1 MAVAVFKI
9 RISHRAQADLLEF
22 SPASQKKAAVLVG
35 LLKQDPFAKPCEKL
49 SGDLAGAYSR
59 RLNLKDHLV
68 YTVISAKSEIRILRF
83 ITRYAL

>member
-35 LLKQDPFAKPCEKL
+35 LLKQDLFA
-49 SGDLAGAYSR
+49 S
-59 RLNLKDHLV
+59 H
-68 YTVISAKSEIRILRF
+68 AKSSAAILPGRTAEGSISK
-83 ITRYAL
+83 ITSSTRSSLLKVK